1 MLKYLVKAAARAVGF
16 DLQRFHPATSQVAQR
31 RAMLA
36 HHGINLILDVGAN
49 VGQYGFELRREI
61 GYTGRIVSFEP
72 MRSSHEALCRAAAR
86 DPRWE
91 VARRAAIGAVEGNV
105 TLNIS
110 SNLVS
115 SSVLP
120 MLSTHAAVA
129 PASRYVD
136 TEVVP
141 VTTLDAIA
149 PEYLRPDSVTFL
161 KIDTQGYESEVLDGA
176 ARTLEHVLGLQLELS
191 IVPLYG
197 GQKLMPELLSRV
209 SALGFDL
216 WGANCAF
223 ADSSSGRT
231 LQIDATFFRVP
242 ATHRQSPRQS

>member
-1 MLKYLVKAAARAVGF
+1 MLKHLAKSAARLLGF
-16 DLQRFHPATSQVAQR
+16 DLQRFHPATSRVAQH

-36 HHGINLILDVGAN
+36 HHHVNLIFDVGAN
-49 VGQYGFELRREI
+49 VGQYGVELRREV
-61 GYTGRIVSFEP
+61 GYKGRIVSFEP
-72 MRSSHEALCRAAAR
+72 MKNAHAILSRAAAQ
-86 DPRWE
+86 DGGWE
-91 VARRAAIGAVEGNV
+91 VAPRAAIGAAEGTV

-120 MLSTHAAVA
+120 LLDSHTSAA

-141 VTTLDAIA
+141 VTPL
-149 PEYLRPDSVTFL
+149 DSVAPAYIRDDSVAFL

-176 ARTLEHVLGLQLELS
+176 ARTLERAVGLQLELS
-191 IVPLYG
+191 IVPLYA

-209 SALGFDL
+209 GALGFEL
-216 WGANCAF
+216 WGASCAF
-223 ADSSSGRT
+223 ADATSGRT
-231 LQIDATFFRVP
+231 LQIDATFFRPGAP
-242 ATHRQSPRQS
+242 AAVK